1 MCNYSF
7 KAFLF
12 FILKNACRFF
22 LFFFLKFC
30 SILRKQA
37 TITHQAVWQKNAK

>member
-22 LFFFLKFC
+22 LFFFLKFYRTP
-30 SILRKQA
+30 RKQVA
-37 TITHQAVWQKNAK
+37 ITHKAVWQEHAE